1 MIAGTQQAA
10 VAKTQYGCGQAAHP
24 AHRLCQRGQPIVE
37 DSAAQHAGETAIGAR
52 MRLAVQESAL
62 RRDRRRIGTDGGA
75 RPGKRAAQI
84 RLDHR
89 FAVRPEKRREGKES
103 VSTCKTRWSPDT

>member
-1 MIAGTQQAA
+1 MIRRPPRSTRTDTLFPYTTLFRSI
-10 VAKTQYGCGQAAHP
+10 VA
-24 AHRLCQRGQPIVE
+24 

-62 RRDRRRIGTDGGA
+62 RRDRRRIGTDGGE

-84 RLDHR
+84 RLAHR
-89 FAVRPEKRREGKES
+89 FVDGVDPAPVRDDQLDRGRFRGNTP
-103 VSTCKTRWSPDT
+103 